1 MPPRC
6 LRQLPAQP
14 DSWYGRAVP
23 THHVDGQM
31 TIEEVLLQRRLI
43 QLTESQNL
51 LRAVIDS
58 LEEDRQHTVRDLNA
72 LRATRLG

>member
-1 MPPRC
+1 
-6 LRQLPAQP
+6 
-14 DSWYGRAVP
+14 
-23 THHVDGQM
+23 M